1 MADLQ
6 DISYA
11 LVQVAHNFGAT
22 AVVGSAVFA
31 LQRGVHAPAQRKCA
45 WVAAL
50 GWATQALSGM
60 GFGAITYY
68 YYAKPPDIHGLALG
82 ALYFKMLCA
91 TCALAVLAWYLLTDK
106 NNTSI
111 FRHHV
116 WQGLFALGT
125 SALTAAAFLRWFS

>member
-31 LQRGVHAPAQRKCA
+31 LQRGMHASAQRKCA

-50 GWATQALSGM
+50 GWATQVLSGM
-60 GFGAITYY
+60 GFGAITYH
-68 YYAKPPDIHGLALG
+68 YYAKFPDIHGLALG
-82 ALYFKMLCA
+82 ALYFKVLCA
-91 TCALAVLAWYLLTDK
+91 TCSLVVLAWYLLTDK
-106 NNTSI
+106 SDTPI
-111 FRHHV
+111 CRRCV
-116 WQGLFALGT
+116 WQGLLALGA